1 MNWEEQWFI
10 AKLGCSL
17 LQHFI
22 LHNPHLKIIAAD
34 FLHAVEFIKVD
45 KKLRNGSL
53 IHVYILYSHDKSA
66 TLAGKSCRFHTATKT
81 ARKLLHVFRTR
92 SLSAFRQTRP
102 PHNVFIA
109 MLQLRPLCHLL
120 KKKGNIWPRIFVQTF
135 CHPSFRLAPTR
146 YSLCPLL
153 SRIKLL
159 LQSETLAYLNL
170 NNDFF
175 FSNARAFLFNM
186 YEQ

>member
-92 SLSAFRQTRP
+92 SLSALRQTRP

-109 MLQLRPLCHLL
+109 MPQLRPLCHLL
-120 KKKGNIWPRIFVQTF
+120 KKKRKYLTKDIRTNILPSKFQASANTLLITSSSFTNQTVAAKLD
-135 CHPSFRLAPTR
+135 S
-146 YSLCPLL
+146 SLSQP
-153 SRIKLL
+153 
-159 LQSETLAYLNL
+159 Q
-170 NNDFF
+170 
-175 FSNARAFLFNM
+175 
-186 YEQ
+186 